1 MTAADLLTVGHAD
14 QWFRA
19 ILDRVERLSQGAA
32 PAASPEVVLFSVE
45 ALAQRLDVDVST
57 VRKWLK
63 KGKTGKKGQNIK
75 LQAFYF
81 NTEARIPWPA
91 AVAYGRGEPFDLA
104 TLPAPA
110 PAPTATATV
119 PATLRGGD
127 EPQMRLAS

>member
-19 ILDRVERLSQGAA
+19 ILERLPPPGNA
-32 PAASPEVVLFSVE
+32 PTAPVEVVLFSVE

-63 KGKTGKKGQNIK
+63 KGKTGKRGQHIT

-110 PAPTATATV
+110 PPPAATATV
-119 PATLRGGD
+119 PAALRGD